1 MGEPSTTML
10 STALTALPAG
20 SPAPAACGSELD
32 QNSPLRVS
40 TELLITLL
48 TMDSPP
54 PPVHLQQNL
63 VRKYFLLKIL
73 KKMENWIL

>member
-54 PPVHLQQNL
+54 PPRASSTEFGQ
-63 VRKYFLLKIL
+63 KIFSA
-73 KKMENWIL
+73 